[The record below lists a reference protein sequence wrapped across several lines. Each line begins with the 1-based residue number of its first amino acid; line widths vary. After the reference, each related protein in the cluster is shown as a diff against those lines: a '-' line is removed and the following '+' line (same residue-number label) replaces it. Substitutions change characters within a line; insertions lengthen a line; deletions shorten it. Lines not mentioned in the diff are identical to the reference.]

1 MICYGIS
8 RACLSRAFQ
17 HSSDSLFRHHK
28 PDIRATK
35 EEVQY
40 GGYWQQW
47 ACDWGNWQGGIDV
60 LVHNALTPYVIKPFQ
75 DMTWEELG
83 GKLDDEMR
91 AAFAVTTAVLPAMT
105 QQGWG
110 RIIYLGTA

>member
-28 PDIRATK
+28 PDVRATK

-47 ACDWGNWQGGIDV
+47 ACDWGNWQGGIGDRGQQRNRCGHRAPSV
-60 LVHNALTPYVIKPFQ
+60 RARDARSGQ
-75 DMTWEELG
+75 LG
-83 GKLDDEMR
+83 VCPWLEQKVG
-91 AAFAVTTAVLPAMT
+91 
-105 QQGWG
+105 
-110 RIIYLGTA
+110 IGT